1 MNIQFPVDQGWSR
14 LEKLNQLFEKGTD
27 KAAATGELPAKPR
40 LERDTFEKSAPTA
53 TEAPTNATLPA
64 NGEFNISFQF
74 NLFYELSSK
83 VEARMGQS
91 GAERFAELSGSVAET
106 FAGSFDLKIDGVGS
120 FFKNTDSA
128 LNVSPETTNEFFDAV
143 EGLADLSPEALENFL
158 GETEDF
164 FNELEKTYGEAG
176 GAFDQIKDQMQKQAT
191 AFFADVENARELA
204 LNGFEAPAEDAVAAE
219 EGAAALPAAESGEA
233 AAEKEDSSKP
243 GMIKLVFKP
252 DLLIPQDNY
261 QDFLKKF
268 IDYTEKFRQ
277 QMFESLFNRKNAAK
291 ETESQP
297 SQELNQLFKVA
308 ETA

>member
-1 MNIQFPVDQGWSR
+1 MNIQFPLDQGWSR

-27 KAAATGELPAKPR
+27 KAATGELPAKPK
-40 LERDTFEKSAPTA
+40 LERDTFQKSAPAA

-64 NGEFNISFQF
+64 NGELNISFQF

-83 VEARMGQS
+83 VEAKMGQS
-91 GAERFAELSGSVAET
+91 GADRFAELSGSVAET

-120 FFKNTDSA
+120 FMKNTDSA
-128 LNVSPETTNEFFDAV
+128 LKVSPETTNEFFDAV
-143 EGLADLSPEALENFL
+143 EGLADLSPKALENFL

-164 FNELEKTYGEAG
+164 FNELENTYGEAG
-176 GAFDQIKDQMQKQAT
+176 GTFDQIKEQMQQQAT
-191 AFFADVENARELA
+191 AFFADVENAREQA
-204 LNGFEAPAEDAVAAE
+204 LKGFEAPAEDAVAAE

-233 AAEKEDSSKP
+233 TAEKAESSKP

-297 SQELNQLFKVA
+297 NQELNQLFKVA